1 VTAAAEPAR
10 GRPDARTLA
19 LALLFVA
26 GTVAL
31 VHGFAASR
39 VIEDG
44 LRAAWQPKGVRQFTL
59 FLAGASA
66 SFLAAARGRSR
77 VPLALLVAGWLV
89 VAFGLAAV
97 ASVTLIAAAALALG
111 GRIARGAAFAEA
123 EAETDPVQ
131 AAVLRAAAG
140 LALLLTVVQILAH
153 FPVNTMALHF
163 VLLVAAAGVG
173 RDALRGD
180 AARLAGFVR
189 GAPGSLASTNA
200 GVVWLVVLAAQSAVA
215 AAPEAASDA
224 LAMHLMVPHQVA
236 AQGRWSFDFHSYLWA
251 VVPMGADWLYTT
263 ASLLGGEAAARLS
276 NFTLLVA
283 VTLLVHRQ
291 VRRALPGPLASL
303 LVAGCAAAPIVFQES
318 FSLWV
323 ENLLTLVL
331 LAAALIVAR
340 SWARPRGPDLAAFAL
355 VAGGALMTKSLGLL
369 VLPLVAALAASVIAA
384 PAAARP
390 PARDAAF
397 ALLLLV
403 AVGGGTYLY
412 AFAVT
417 GNPLFPYFNEVFKS
431 PHYTGRLVDERWMGH
446 GSPALLYEMTFRSSV
461 FGELYD
467 GAFGFHHLLLLPAG
481 VLVAFLRWPRAARAV
496 LAATR
501 ALAALLVLGMQY
513 LRDLYPLL
521 WAAAVLEAEA
531 LAVLLHLPPLRKPVL
546 ATVGAAMLANLA
558 FMPTGFYLL
567 RDFPVDT
574 VFSGAAR
581 QRFVTDEAPY
591 RKLNEAI
598 NADGGARTRV
608 LYLGAPWGAFLEG
621 VPIYSNWYNPALEA
635 RVTQAETEEM
645 AAQILA
651 EERVTHVILDSDPDL
666 PAFRRWLAAHGRR
679 LLSLGGSD
687 VYAIEAPAAA
697 KDGAEVTPPAAASG
711 SPPAR

>member
-1 VTAAAEPAR
+1 VTDSAEPVAP
-10 GRPDARTLA
+10 RPDARTLA
-19 LALLFVA
+19 LAVLFAA
-26 GTVAL
+26 GAL
-31 VHGFAASR
+31 ALIHGFAATR

-44 LRAAWQPKGVRQFTL
+44 LRTAWQPKGVRQFTV
-59 FLAGASA
+59 FLASAGAF
-66 SFLAAARGRSR
+66 FLAAAQRGRSR
-77 VPLALLVAGWLV
+77 IPVALVAAGWLV
-89 VAFGLAAV
+89 TAFGLAAV
-97 ASVTLIAAAALALG
+97 ASVTLIAGAALALG
-111 GRIARGAAFAEA
+111 GRIAQGAAFAEA
-123 EAETDPVQ
+123 DPLE

-140 LALLLTVVQILAH
+140 LALLLAVLHLLAH
-153 FPVNTMALHF
+153 FPVNTVAVHLAL
-163 VLLVAAAGVG
+163 LAVAVGVG

-180 AARLAGFVR
+180 AARLAAFLR
-189 GAPGSLASTNA
+189 AAPGPRASVNA
-200 GVVWLVVLAAQSAVA
+200 GVALLVVLAAHSAVA

-263 ASLLGGEAAARLS
+263 ASLLGSEAAARLS

-283 VTLLVHRQ
+283 VALLVHGQ
-291 VRRALPGPLASL
+291 VRRSLPGPLASL

-323 ENLLTLVL
+323 ENLVTLFL

-369 VLPLVAALAASVIAA
+369 GLPLVAALAASVIVG
-384 PAAARP
+384 PAATRPRARP
-390 PARDAAF
+390 AAL
-397 ALLLLV
+397 ALLLLL
-403 AVGGGTYLY
+403 AVGGGPYLY

-417 GNPLFPYFNEVFKS
+417 GNPLYPYFNEVFKS
-431 PHYTGRLVDERWMGH
+431 PYETGRLVDERWMGH
-446 GSPALLYEMTFRSSV
+446 GSPALLYEMTFRSSL

-481 VLVAFLRWPRAARAV
+481 VLVAFRRWPRAARAV
-496 LAATR
+496 LAATL
-501 ALAALLVLGMQY
+501 ALATLLVLGMQY
-513 LRDLYPLL
+513 IRYLYPLL
-521 WAAAVLEAEA
+521 WAAAALEAEA
-531 LAVLLHLPPLRKPVL
+531 LAVLLHLPALRKPVL
-546 ATVGAAMLANLA
+546 VTVGAAMMANLA

-574 VFSGAAR
+574 VFSRAAR
-581 QRFVTDEAPY
+581 ERFVTDEAPY

-621 VPIYSNWYNPALEA
+621 VPLYSNWYNPALAA
-635 RVTQAETEEM
+635 RVTDAATEEM
-645 AAQILA
+645 AVRILA
-651 EERVTHVILDSDPDL
+651 EERVTHVILDADPDL
-666 PAFRRWLAAHGRR
+666 PVFRRWLAAHGRR

-687 VYAIEAPAAA
+687 VYAIEVRPT
-697 KDGAEVTPPAAASG
+697 AEEDTGVTPPATAAG
-711 SPPAR
+711 APRAR

>member
-1 VTAAAEPAR
+1 MTDSGEPVAP
-10 GRPDARTLA
+10 RPDARTLA
-19 LALLFVA
+19 LAVLFAA
-26 GTVAL
+26 GAL
-31 VHGFAASR
+31 ALIHGFAATR

-44 LRAAWQPKGVRQFTL
+44 LRTAWQPKGVRQFTV
-59 FLAGASA
+59 FVASA
-66 SFLAAARGRSR
+66 AAFFLAAAHRGRSR
-77 VPLALLVAGWLV
+77 VPVALVAAGWLV

-97 ASVTLIAAAALALG
+97 AAVTLIAAAALALG
-111 GRIARGAAFAEA
+111 GRIAQGAAFAEA
-123 EAETDPVQ
+123 EAEADPLE

-140 LALLLTVVQILAH
+140 LALLLAVVQLLAH
-153 FPVNTMALHF
+153 FPVNTVAVHLAL
-163 VLLVAAAGVG
+163 LAVAVGVG

-180 AARLAGFVR
+180 AAHLAAFLR
-189 GAPGSLASTNA
+189 GAPGPRTSVNA
-200 GVVWLVVLAAQSAVA
+200 GVALLVVLAAHSAVA

-263 ASLLGGEAAARLS
+263 ASLLGSEAAARLS

-283 VTLLVHRQ
+283 VALLVHGQ
-291 VRRALPGPLASL
+291 VRRSLPGPLASL

-323 ENLLTLVL
+323 ENLVTLFL

-340 SWARPRGPDLAAFAL
+340 SWARPRGPDLAAFAQ

-369 VLPLVAALAASVIAA
+369 GLPLVAALAASVIAG
-384 PAAARP
+384 PAATRARH
-390 PARDAAF
+390 AAL
-397 ALLLLV
+397 ALLLLL
-403 AVGGGTYLY
+403 AVGGGPYLY

-417 GNPLFPYFNEVFKS
+417 GNPLYPYFNEVFKS
-431 PHYTGRLVDERWMGH
+431 PYETGRLVDERWMGH

-496 LAATR
+496 LAATLT
-501 ALAALLVLGMQY
+501 LATLLVLGMQY
-513 LRDLYPLL
+513 IRYLYPLL
-521 WAAAVLEAEA
+521 WAAAALEAEA
-531 LAVLLHLPPLRKPVL
+531 LAVLLRLPALRKPVL
-546 ATVGAAMLANLA
+546 VTVGAAMVANLA

-574 VFSGAAR
+574 AFSRAAR
-581 QRFVTDEAPY
+581 ERFVTDEAPY

-621 VPIYSNWYNPALEA
+621 VPIYSNWYNPALAA
-635 RVTQAETEEM
+635 RVADAATEEM
-645 AAQILA
+645 AVRILA
-651 EERVTHVILDSDPDL
+651 EERVTHVILDADPDL
-666 PAFRRWLAAHGRR
+666 PVFRRWLTAHGRR

-687 VYAIEAPAAA
+687 VYAIEVPAAA
-697 KDGAEVTPPAAASG
+697 KEDTGVTPPAAAAG
-711 SPPAR
+711 EPPAR